1 MKTEK
6 FLLKLYNVMIVLF
19 MVIFT
24 LTTLRIITDI
34 VEATPFTYV
43 ENIGYLMILN
53 QNVILYNQTKRKIEV
68 KEQETN

>member
-1 MKTEK
+1 
-6 FLLKLYNVMIVLF
+6 MIVLF